1 MNIRSRVREM
11 VHGVE
16 KTHNEKK
23 KNNIRY
29 QKNLPRTATNHT
41 TMVTCDIKCPEC
53 RQGHSLEDCADFQRM
68 SMKKRWNTVKKQR
81 LCFQCLAP
89 SNGMRDWDQRR
100 NGDQS
105 CYHPLLKRVHDKVK
119 HTDENL
125 ITKAKNDTENGTH
138 SDMVNEED
146 AVDLTNLN
154 RSGVV
159 SLRTVPVVLS
169 FGDRSVETVALLDD
183 GSTTTYVSEDIAH

>member
-1 MNIRSRVREM
+1 MNSINTLISFTEASGQTFQLGGGMLFTVIKTKLSEPELVSYYQWLKQNRSEDGLISMKYWMEETVNIRSRVREM

-89 SNGMRDWDQRR
+89 SHGMKDCDQRK

-105 CYHPLLKRVHDKVK
+105 
-119 HTDENL
+119 
-125 ITKAKNDTENGTH
+125 
-138 SDMVNEED
+138 
-146 AVDLTNLN
+146 
-154 RSGVV
+154 
-159 SLRTVPVVLS
+159 
-169 FGDRSVETVALLDD
+169 
-183 GSTTTYVSEDIAH
+183 